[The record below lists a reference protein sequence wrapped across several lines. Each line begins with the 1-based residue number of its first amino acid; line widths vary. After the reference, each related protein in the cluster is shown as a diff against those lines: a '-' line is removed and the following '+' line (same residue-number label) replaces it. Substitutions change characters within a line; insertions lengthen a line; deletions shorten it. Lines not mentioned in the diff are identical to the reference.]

1 MLFIIYSATDEA
13 SLRSDLGMPEY
24 SYYFVLKE
32 FRPLLERLG
41 RVVVVKRPEMEVDP
55 LYDES
60 VSKGEP
66 CVFLSFSPPNKTSV
80 NLRCPTIPVFAWEF
94 DTLPDETWDEEARND
109 WTMVLR
115 RLGRAIVHSRH
126 TADVVRGQLGHD
138 FPVVALPA
146 PVWDRFEAIRKA
158 HPPSPVSEAVELR
171 IRGTVMDSRV
181 IDFARLQ
188 TAGTAQDLSDSNELP
203 SVQVV
208 PRKNAR
214 YRLGATRRYAS
225 EWYREVVSDLLPPS
239 LERRLSAALRWLIR
253 QMQGMFNGAPH
264 LPGMVEPEAKD
275 EGLPASVDPVVRLS
289 LQGVLYT
296 SVFNPYDGRKNWLDM
311 LTAFCSAFANEENAT
326 LVLKFTHHNSNWA
339 FTILDDMLRK
349 LPRFKC
355 RVVGIH
361 GFLEEDSYQQLIASS
376 SFTVNTS
383 YGEGQCLPLMEFMSC
398 GKPAITPRHS
408 AMQDYIDDSVAF
420 VVNSAPELCCWPQDP
435 RLFFRSRRHRIDW
448 QSLCDAYKRSFHVA
462 TRQPDRYRRMA
473 TASISRLRDHASY
486 WTITDNLKRFLDM
499 HPKAVGLMDDQ
510 QHDDAMGNGMPADL
524 AEPIALPE
532 DESARCGLTD
542 AVMSGW
548 FNPVTGELKPGFPVL
563 PSDVVVD
570 VGCGAGGACHFAAK
584 QGAEV
589 IFCDTDS
596 NKVVHVQEWLK
607 RDGLDDRA
615 HGHVTDSNPLPL
627 DSGLATRVIA
637 MEMLEHVDD
646 PDQVMRELVRIGRPG
661 ALYLLSVPAEAG
673 EQLQKDIA
681 PDTYFQYPNH
691 VRIFSRD
698 EFVSLVERSGLIV
711 EREQTYGFYWMLWM
725 CFFWACQS
733 ASQDNKDNAATLD
746 MITGSDHP
754 LLKTWSATWSQLL
767 QLPKGMGV
775 KKTLDSY
782 LPKNLIIIAR
792 KP

>member
-13 SLRSDLGMPEY
+13 SLKTDLGMPEY

-41 RVVVVKRPEMEVDP
+41 RVVVVKRPEIEVDP
-55 LYDES
+55 LFDECAARN
-60 VSKGEP
+60 EP
-66 CVFLSFSPPNKTSV
+66 CVFLSFSPPNKTPIS
-80 NLRCPTIPVFAWEF
+80 LRCPTIPVFAWEF
-94 DTLPDETWDEEARND
+94 DTLPDEVWDEEVRND

-115 RLGRAIVHSRH
+115 KLGRAIVHSRH
-126 TADVVRGQLGHD
+126 TADIVRAQLGQD

-146 PVWDRFEAIRKA
+146 PVWDRFESIRK
-158 HPPSPVSEAVELR
+158 SLPVAPVADGVELR

-181 IDFARLQ
+181 MDFARQ
-188 TAGTAQDLSDSNELP
+188 QAASAVQEGSVNDGA
-203 SVQVV
+203 SVQAL

-214 YRLGATRRYAS
+214 YRLGATRRIAS

-239 LERRLSAALRWLIR
+239 LERRVSAALRWLIR
-253 QMQGMFNGAPH
+253 QMQALFNGAPD
-264 LPGMVEPEAKD
+264 LPGMVVPEAKPD
-275 EGLPASVDPVVRLS
+275 DMPASADPLVRLS

-311 LTAFCSAFANEENAT
+311 LTAFCAAFADEEDAT

-408 AMQDYIDDSVAF
+408 AMRDYIDESVAF
-420 VVNSAPELCCWPQDP
+420 VVNSSPELCCWPQDP
-435 RLFFRSRRHRIDW
+435 RLYFRSRRHRIDW
-448 QSLCDAYKRSFHVA
+448 QSLCDAYRRSFHVA

-473 TASISRLRDHASY
+473 AASIARLRDHASF
-486 WTITDNLKRFLDM
+486 WTITDSLKRFLDL
-499 HPKAVGLMDDQ
+499 PVRAVGSTDG
-510 QHDDAMGNGMPADL
+510 QHKADALVNDDL
-524 AEPIALPE
+524 AESAETMALPE

-548 FNPVTGELKPGFPVL
+548 FNPVTGELKPGFPVVS
-563 PSDVVVD
+563 SDVVVD

-589 IFCDTDS
+589 IFCDADS
-596 NKVVHVQEWLK
+596 SKVAHVKGWLE
-607 RDGLDDRA
+607 RDGLDGRA
-615 HGHVTDSNPLPL
+615 QGYVTDSDPLPL
-627 DSGLATRVIA
+627 ASGLATRVIA

-646 PDQVMRELVRIGRPG
+646 PDQVMRELVRIGQPG

-673 EQLQKDIA
+673 ERLQKDIA
-681 PDTYFQYPNH
+681 PDSYFQYPNH
-691 VRIFSRD
+691 VRIFSRE
-698 EFVSLVERSGLIV
+698 EFVSLVERAGLIV
-711 EREQTYGFYWMLWM
+711 EREQTYGFYWTLWM

-733 ASQDNKDNAATLD
+733 VSQTEKDNAATLD

-754 LLKTWSATWSQLL
+754 LLKTWSSAWSLLL

-775 KKTLDSY
+775 KKALDDY
-782 LPKNLIIIAR
+782 LPKNLIIVAR